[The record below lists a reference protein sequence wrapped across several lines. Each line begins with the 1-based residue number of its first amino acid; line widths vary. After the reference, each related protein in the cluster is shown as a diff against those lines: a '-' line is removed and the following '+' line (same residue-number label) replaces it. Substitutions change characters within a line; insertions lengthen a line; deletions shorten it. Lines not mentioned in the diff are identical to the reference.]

1 MTPEQS
7 TLEPTDRTEHTD
19 GQPDGARETTT
30 VECWHGDT
38 FEITS
43 DTDPEWCPGCGG
55 RLT

>member
-1 MTPEQS
+1 MSETQ
-7 TLEPTDRTEHTD
+7 TKLETTDRTEHTD
-19 GQPDGARETTT
+19 GQPDGARETVT